1 LEAALV
7 AVLVAKLRRLIILV
21 EKTRDRSILFIA
33 ATTEPLLTRALVERA
48 SRQTPAGRAGGPCVL
63 RAGGG
68 WVVWA
73 VGACGRGPWVARC
86 GGKAEALPRRSSP
99 SWVFQVPTGGRVPW
113 SWLAAGCFRA
123 TGFISAPRPQVVQG
137 PNFSSG
143 SGSGSS
149 GKWQVVQGQ
158 SAAGSRQGV
167 SPCRQGADWMPGVR
181 LRRTQLAALALA
193 PS

>member
-73 VGACGRGPWVARC
+73 VGACGRGWR
-86 GGKAEALPRRSSP
+86 
-99 SWVFQVPTGGRVPW
+99 
-113 SWLAAGCFRA
+113 AAVG
-123 TGFISAPRPQVVQG
+123 
-137 PNFSSG
+137 
-143 SGSGSS
+143 
-149 GKWQVVQGQ
+149 
-158 SAAGSRQGV
+158 
-167 SPCRQGADWMPGVR
+167 R
-181 LRRTQLAALALA
+181 LRRYHVGLA
-193 PS
+193 PVGCSKFQPAVVSPGPGWLLVVLEPLASSPHLDPRWSKVQISVVAVAVAVVASGK